1 MAFSSRFWHLFA
13 FFGMLQFQNVETEIS
28 AEIPLPCQF
37 ENTPCLWFWNRNKDS
52 GLFWNFLAIFGTF
65 LAFFGILK
73 YQNVKIEIEA

>member
-52 GLFWNFLAIFGTF
+52 GM
-65 LAFFGILK
+65 LK
-73 YQNVKIEIEA
+73 CQNVKTEIVAEILLPWQFQITPYFWF